1 VRRGSSADCI
11 VRMDPRRAL
20 GVQGLLRRAHC
31 ENRVRQRTRRG
42 IRAGANI
49 IRKRIVVV
57 IPALHASTA
66 VGERR
71 GADATRMA
79 GIAKKFERYLR
90 IYRSTGTASHLHFVG
105 LRFPIN
111 HGAHS

>member
-1 VRRGSSADCI
+1 MRRGSSADCI

-57 IPALHASTA
+57 ISTPQASTA
-66 VGERR
+66 VGESR
-71 GADATRMA
+71 GADATRVA
-79 GIAKKFERYLR
+79 GVVKKLERYLR
-90 IYRSTGTASHLHFVG
+90 IY
-105 LRFPIN
+105 
-111 HGAHS
+111 

>member
-1 VRRGSSADCI
+1 MRRGSSADCI
-11 VRMDPRRAL
+11 VRIDPGPRP

-31 ENRVRQRTRRG
+31 ENRVCQRTRRG

-57 IPALHASTA
+57 IPTLHPSTA

-71 GADATRMA
+71 GADATRVA
-79 GIAKKFERYLR
+79 GVAEKFERHLR
-90 IYRSTGTASHLHFVG
+90 IY
-105 LRFPIN
+105 
-111 HGAHS
+111 